1 MKKFESI
8 MSYGIAFLVAYF
20 GQKYLFNLF
29 NFNYDVFNDSFDI
42 TKLLIDFVVF
52 IALFSFVLTAI
63 DRLKK

>member
-1 MKKFESI
+1 MKKFKFISWC
-8 MSYGIAFLVAYF
+8 IAFPFAYF
-20 GQKYLFNLF
+20 GQKILFNLF

-52 IALFSFVLTAI
+52 IALFSFAAIAI